1 MSRTLAE
8 LGHFDALPG
17 HYGEEGT
24 AAQQGLPPEVIQAT
38 ELITTAV
45 GGQGNTPEELRA
57 RIANNLSMAKQ
68 MPFLATYYQNR
79 ARRLQG
85 RLAAMEREE
94 KETTQW
100 RVLGQSGVGV
110 GILVGFGVL
119 GLVIAST
126 ARVRDSRDSRDR
138 IERRLRPNPRR
149 NGGEKKVPWWLV
161 GLVSVGGGAVLALPD
176 PVPGSGVLALTA
188 IGGTWAA
195 KLSEY
200 GVNSKKNP
208 RRRNPRKRNRRRN
221 RARR

>member
-1 MSRTLAE
+1 MSYTLAE
-8 LGHFDALPG
+8 LGHFDALPR

-24 AAQQGLPPEVIQAT
+24 AAQQGLPPEVVQAT

-68 MPFLATYYQNR
+68 MPFLATYYNNR

-126 ARVRDSRDSRDR
+126 VRVRDSRDSRDR
-138 IERRLRPNPRR
+138 SAIEKRLRR
-149 NGGEKKVPWWLV
+149 N
-161 GLVSVGGGAVLALPD
+161 S
-176 PVPGSGVLALTA
+176 
-188 IGGTWAA
+188 
-195 KLSEY
+195 
-200 GVNSKKNP
+200 
-208 RRRNPRKRNRRRN
+208 RKRNRRRN